1 LPEKSKNKVDFY
13 LTMWY
18 STVQPLKSEILQHI
32 FALRTEGLPAAE
44 LPGFLFEIT
53 YKYVKFL
60 RQNLPPY
67 GETAE
72 MNTNIGKMQ
81 DCACFFSDWAVYLL
95 YVNILLPFPGA
106 NIKLNAAGSSQPK
119 L

>member
-1 LPEKSKNKVDFY
+1 
-13 LTMWY
+13 MWY

-106 NIKLNAAGSSQPK
+106 NIKCGWQFPAK
-119 L
+119 IMKEEKK